1 MLIVTLFV
9 PKMFSKVQK
18 KKKQTSIIAHQSSN
32 TITTPDSTPQ
42 ITKEPVYDD
51 IELACK
57 ISTIDLSKN
66 IAYVCTKK

>member
-1 MLIVTLFV
+1 MLIITVFI
-9 PKMFSKVQK
+9 PKMFSIVQK
-18 KKKQTSIIAHQSSN
+18 KKKQTSNITHQSSN